1 VSILQASQKLS
12 VFGETILWAHRT
24 WRYMGDIFY
33 QFFFFKFYNIFQN
46 HLRKKHMLVGKA
58 LRPQSIS
65 LVLHSALTMQWSWAN
80 IDPLVLQPYK
90 CNQ

>member
-33 QFFFFKFYNIFQN
+33 QFFFLNSTIFFKI
-46 HLRKKHMLVGKA
+46 
-58 LRPQSIS
+58 I
-65 LVLHSALTMQWSWAN
+65 
-80 IDPLVLQPYK
+80 
-90 CNQ
+90 